1 MDSIF
6 YFYIWFGC
14 IHWEKGSLGELKNC
28 EKKAP
33 GLITRT
39 WCWPSESTRPSFLPS
54 RPRSHVSRHSF
65 TFIASD
71 FSIPN
76 TYVVGPLSLRFYVRN
91 LLEIKGFNCL
101 AIVVLI
107 SFETPSLSPPALG
120 TETVS
125 IYTPRLAKP
134 FNEFSGC
141 CTVAAWQ
148 GAIKLTQTYC
158 YCGRS
163 F

>member
-14 IHWEKGSLGELKNC
+14 IHWEKGSLGELENC

-54 RPRSHVSRHSF
+54 RPRPHVSRHSF
-65 TFIASD
+65 TFIASE

-76 TYVVGPLSLRFYVRN
+76 TYVVSPLSLFLNPIHTAGGTIVPLELWGALLVDRRRFRVYKWYVN
-91 LLEIKGFNCL
+91 LSVFSDKLWKSFPCTFLFLLEET
-101 AIVVLI
+101 LI
-107 SFETPSLSPPALG
+107 EGPAL
-120 TETVS
+120 EQ
-125 IYTPRLAKP
+125 IYLFLELFAT
-134 FNEFSGC
+134 
-141 CTVAAWQ
+141 
-148 GAIKLTQTYC
+148 
-158 YCGRS
+158 
-163 F
+163 